1 MVSEALG
8 QEPVKKTTLNAEF
21 AEPAEE
27 SSDFLCDLSGL
38 SGSTWFMLRTDRERT
53 LTHRMEGQP

>member
-21 AEPAEE
+21 AEHAEQ
-27 SSDFLCDLSGL
+27 SRRILSAISAASAFHRFVPPEGIT
-38 SGSTWFMLRTDRERT
+38 SVATRC
-53 LTHRMEGQP
+53 LT